1 MIKTIGQSGQISL
14 GKQFA
19 GRQAS
24 VEEIEAGVWVIR
36 LGQFIPDSERW
47 LWENPNKAKLDQAIN
62 WAEQHP
68 PATTDVD
75 ALEKSLKQQQ

>member
-24 VEEIEAGVWVIR
+24 VEEMEPGVWVIR

-47 LWENPNKAKLDQAIN
+47 LWESPNKDKLDQAVN
-62 WAEQHP
+62 WAGQTS
-68 PATTDVD
+68 PAATDLT
-75 ALEKSLKQQQ
+75 ALEQTLKQQQ